1 MGRWGRGTRLAVVPL
16 LSMVAI
22 AMSSQSVLAN
32 PIASPFLVLY
42 ILIPVN
48 LPING
53 LLLMTMYALWVWF
66 DGAPPPMG
74 TGRFMELAIE
84 SVLVITLTGSII
96 DLFVFYGIGNWTFIA
111 GGLAITAI
119 VCILSRFVLG
129 MSMEW
134 SLLTGIAYF
143 TVNILTWLLLDEIG
157 ILLFLATILILSL
170 VVFIVL
176 LNKMAFQ
183 FHSITQPVLWDESYI
198 GGQGDAEP
206 EMMVRGSHLNLL
218 DRHRRQMR
226 GLVLG
231 LVVFCAV
238 LAML

>member
-1 MGRWGRGTRLAVVPL
+1 MDRWDRGTRLAIIPL

-22 AMSSQSVLAN
+22 ALSSQSVLAN

-53 LLLMTMYALWVWF
+53 LLLMGMYALWIWF
-66 DGAPPPMG
+66 DGAPAPMG
-74 TGRFMELAIE
+74 TGRFMELAVE

-96 DLFVFYGIGNWTFIA
+96 DLFVFYSIGSWTFIA

-119 VCILSRFVLG
+119 VCTLSRLVLG
-129 MSMEW
+129 MSIEW
-134 SLLTGIAYF
+134 SLLTGVVYF
-143 TVNILTWLLLDEIG
+143 AVNILTWLLLDEIG

-183 FHSITQPVLWDESYI
+183 YHSITQPILWDESYI
-198 GGQGDAEP
+198 GRQGDAEP
-206 EMMVRGSHLNLL
+206 ETMVRGSYLTLL
-218 DRHRRQMR
+218 DMRRHQMR
-226 GLVLG
+226 ASVLG
-231 LVVFCAV
+231 LVVFISV
-238 LAML
+238 LALL